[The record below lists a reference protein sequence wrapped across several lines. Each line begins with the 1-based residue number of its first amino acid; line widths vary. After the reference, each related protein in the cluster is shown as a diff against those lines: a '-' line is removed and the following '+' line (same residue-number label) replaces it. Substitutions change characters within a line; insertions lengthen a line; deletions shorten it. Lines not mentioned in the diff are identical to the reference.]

1 MAVTLNAKNKRK
13 CDVICHGPIVE
24 LGHILGPVYGAKLA
38 TSSIIRLVSNGRK
51 VYEIDP
57 KNPNNKVLLTVAN
70 CSTSPFGVEI
80 VATPTAPAPVVKP
93 VVEPVKTIVEEKVE
107 EPVSAHAEL
116 LKKLGLTEAE
126 WSQKSKSE
134 RRRLKAQNEHVGQ
147 ETKVNEPI
155 VDQPTVET
163 VDTVEKAAEVKAEPV
178 VEEKKVETEVP
189 VEEEIVSADM

>member
-24 LGHILGPVYGAKLA
+24 LGHILGPVYGARLV
-38 TSSIIRLVSNGRK
+38 TPTIIKLVSNGRK

-70 CSTSPFGVEI
+70 CATSPFGDT
-80 VATPTAPAPVVKP
+80 TPVVTSVAPVVQP
-93 VVEPVKTIVEEKVE
+93 IVEPVKTIIEEKVE
-107 EPVSAHAEL
+107 EPVSAHADL

-134 RRRLKAQNEHVGQ
+134 RRRLKAQNEHVEQ

>member
-24 LGHILGPVYGAKLA
+24 LGHILGPVYGARLA
-38 TSSIIRLVSNGRK
+38 TPTIIKLVSNGRK

-70 CSTSPFGVEI
+70 CATSPFGD
-80 VATPTAPAPVVKP
+80 TAPVVTPVAPVVKP
-93 VVEPVKTIVEEKVE
+93 VVEPVKTIIEEKVE
-107 EPVSAHAEL
+107 EPVSAHADL

-134 RRRLKAQNEHVGQ
+134 RRRLKAQNEHVEQ

-155 VDQPTVET
+155 VDHPTVET
-163 VDTVEKAAEVKAEPV
+163 VDTVEEAAEVKAEPV

>member
-1 MAVTLNAKNKRK
+1 MAVTLNAKNNRR
-13 CDVICHGPIVE
+13 CDVICYGPIVE
-24 LGHILGPVYGAKLA
+24 LGHILGPVYGAKLS
-38 TSSIIRLVSNGRK
+38 TPTIIKLVSNGRK

-70 CSTSPFGVEI
+70 CATSPFGDT
-80 VATPTAPAPVVKP
+80 TPVVTPVAPVAKP
-93 VVEPVKTIVEEKVE
+93 VVELVKTIIEEKVE
-107 EPVSAHAEL
+107 EPVSAHADL

-134 RRRLKAQNEHVGQ
+134 RRRLKAQNEHVEQ

-163 VDTVEKAAEVKAEPV
+163 VDTVEEAAEVKAEPV

>member
-24 LGHILGPVYGAKLA
+24 LGHILGPVYGARLA
-38 TSSIIRLVSNGRK
+38 TPTIIKLVSNGRK

-70 CSTSPFGVEI
+70 CATSPFGD
-80 VATPTAPAPVVKP
+80 TAPVVTPVAPVVKP
-93 VVEPVKTIVEEKVE
+93 VVEPIKTIIEEKVE
-107 EPVSAHAEL
+107 EPVSAHADL

-134 RRRLKAQNEHVGQ
+134 RRRLKAQNEHVEQ

-155 VDQPTVET
+155 VDQPTVEK
-163 VDTVEKAAEVKAEPV
+163 VDTVEEAAEVKAEPV

>member
-1 MAVTLNAKNKRK
+1 MAVTLNSKNKRK
-13 CDVICHGPIVE
+13 CDVVCHGPIIE
-24 LGHILGPVYGAKLA
+24 LGHILGPVYGAKLS
-38 TSSIIRLVSNGRK
+38 TPLIIRLVSNGRK

-70 CSTSPFGVEI
+70 CATSPFGEDVK
-80 VATPTAPAPVVKP
+80 VVTPVTPVTKP
-93 VVEPVKTIVEEKVE
+93 VVNPVQDIMKEKVE

-147 ETKVNEPI
+147 ESNELQRKHLAI
-155 VDQPTVET
+155 F
-163 VDTVEKAAEVKAEPV
+163 
-178 VEEKKVETEVP
+178 
-189 VEEEIVSADM
+189 